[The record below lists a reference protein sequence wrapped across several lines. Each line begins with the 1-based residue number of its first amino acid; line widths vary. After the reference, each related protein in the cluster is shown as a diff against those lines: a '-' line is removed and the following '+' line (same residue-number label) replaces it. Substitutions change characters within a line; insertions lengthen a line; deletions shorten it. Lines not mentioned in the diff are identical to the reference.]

1 MEFRIERSAL
11 AEAVAWAARVL
22 PVRSPVPVLGGL
34 LLEAE
39 GGRLRVSGLDYE
51 ASARIDVADAE
62 ILRPGKVLVMGRR
75 LLDIC
80 KVLPEGAVECA
91 VEGSRFTVS
100 GDGARFGL
108 SVLPLDDYPA
118 LPSLPRVR
126 GAVEAA
132 EFAAAVADVAVAAGR
147 DDTLP
152 ALTGIRL
159 GLDAVTGTM
168 TLAAT
173 DRYRFA
179 VRTLPWK
186 AAGAGAGEGA
196 GVDAGAGEGAG
207 VDAGAGSGAEA
218 GSGSD
223 AGAGSGARAG
233 ARAGD
238 GAGAGESADVL
249 VSARRLTEIARS
261 LGRSGLVSVALDA
274 GSAGFEHAGMR
285 TTVRLLDG
293 RLPRHDKLFAMED
306 PAVAVVDRARLVEA
320 VKRVSV
326 VADGDGPVQL
336 AFSAEDNSVH
346 LRAGYEDDVASQRLP
361 ATLEGA
367 RELTVA
373 FNPGYL
379 ADALASFDEPSLRL
393 LMMGAGQR
401 AMITGEG
408 EPGRDVSP
416 PRHRHLLMSVKPPLV

>member
-11 AEAVAWAARVL
+11 TEAVAWAARVL

-34 LLEAE
+34 LLDTE

-51 ASARIDVADAE
+51 ASARIDVEAAE

-80 KVLPEGAVECA
+80 KVLPDGPVECA
-91 VEGSRFTVS
+91 VKGSRFTVS

-108 SVLPLDDYPA
+108 SVLPLADYPA
-118 LPSLPRVR
+118 LPSLPQVR
-126 GAVEAA
+126 GAVDAA

-159 GLDAVTGTM
+159 GLDGETGTM

-186 AAGAGAGEGA
+186 AAAG
-196 GVDAGAGEGAG
+196 DP
-207 VDAGAGSGAEA
+207 
-218 GSGSD
+218 GSD
-223 AGAGSGARAG
+223 GG
-233 ARAGD
+233 
-238 GAGAGESADVL
+238 ADVI

-285 TTVRLLDG
+285 TTVRLLEG
-293 RLPRHDKLFAMED
+293 RLPRHDKLFALES

-326 VADGDGPVQL
+326 VADGDSPVQMS
-336 AFSAEDNSVH
+336 FSAADNSV
-346 LRAGYEDDVASQRLP
+346 LLQAGYEDDVASQRLP

-367 RELTVA
+367 REMTVA

-379 ADALASFDEPSLRL
+379 ADALASFDEPALRL
-393 LMMGAGQR
+393 LLMGAGQR
-401 AMITGEG
+401 AMITGESQ
-408 EPGRDVSP
+408 PDT
-416 PRHRHLLMSVKPPLV
+416 HRHLLMSVKPPLM

>member
-34 LLEAE
+34 LLDAE

-51 ASARIDVADAE
+51 ASARIDVEAAE

-159 GLDAVTGTM
+159 GLDAGSGTM

-196 GVDAGAGEGAG
+196 GSGSAAGAGSSSGAG
-207 VDAGAGSGAEA
+207 AGAGSEAGAGSGE
-218 GSGSD
+218 
-223 AGAGSGARAG
+223 R
-233 ARAGD
+233 
-238 GAGAGESADVL
+238 ADVL

-293 RLPRHDKLFAMED
+293 RLPRHEKLFAMED
-306 PAVAVVDRARLVEA
+306 PAVAVVERARLVEA

-336 AFSAEDNSVH
+336 AFSAADNSVH
-346 LRAGYEDDVASQRLP
+346 LQAGYEDDVASQRLP

-373 FNPGYL
+373 FNPAYL

-416 PRHRHLLMSVKPPLV
+416 PRHRHLLMSVKPPLL

>member
-34 LLEAE
+34 LLDAE

-51 ASARIDVADAE
+51 ASARIDVEAAE

-75 LLDIC
+75 LLGIC

-118 LPSLPRVR
+118 LPPLPRVR

-159 GLDAVTGTM
+159 GLDAGTGTM

-186 AAGAGAGEGA
+186 AAGAGA
-196 GVDAGAGEGAG
+196 DTGAGEG
-207 VDAGAGSGAEA
+207 SE
-218 GSGSD
+218 
-223 AGAGSGARAG
+223 
-233 ARAGD
+233 
-238 GAGAGESADVL
+238 AGESADVL

-261 LGRSGLVSVALDA
+261 LGRSGLVSVALGA

-336 AFSAEDNSVH
+336 AFSADDNSVH
-346 LRAGYEDDVASQRLP
+346 LQAGYEDDVASQRLP

-367 RELTVA
+367 REMTVA
-373 FNPGYL
+373 FNPAYL

-416 PRHRHLLMSVKPPLV
+416 PRHRHLLMSVKPPLA

>member
-132 EFAAAVADVAVAAGR
+132 QFAAAVADVAVAAGR

-186 AAGAGAGEGA
+186 AAGAGA
-196 GVDAGAGEGAG
+196 DTGAGEGAEA
-207 VDAGAGSGAEA
+207 DAGAGSGAEA

-274 GSAGFEHAGMR
+274 GSAGFEHAGTR

>member
-11 AEAVAWAARVL
+11 TDTVAWAARVL

-51 ASARIDVADAE
+51 ASARIDVDAE
-62 ILRPGKVLVMGRR
+62 VLRPGKVLVMGRR

-80 KVLPEGAVECA
+80 KVLPEGPVECA

-100 GDGARFGL
+100 GDGARFGV

-118 LPSLPRVR
+118 LPALPQVR
-126 GAVEAA
+126 GSVDAA
-132 EFAAAVADVAVAAGR
+132 RFAAAVADVAVAAGR

-159 GLDAVTGTM
+159 ALDGDTM

-186 AAGAGAGEGA
+186 AAAP
-196 GVDAGAGEGAG
+196 
-207 VDAGAGSGAEA
+207 
-218 GSGSD
+218 
-223 AGAGSGARAG
+223 
-233 ARAGD
+233 D
-238 GAGAGESADVL
+238 GTADVI
-249 VSARRLTEIARS
+249 VSARRLSEIARS
-261 LGRSGLVSVALDA
+261 LGRSGLVSVALDT

-306 PAVAVVDRARLVEA
+306 PAVALVDRARLVEA

-326 VADGDGPVQL
+326 VADGDSPVQMS
-336 AFSAEDNSVH
+336 FSRADASV
-346 LRAGYEDDVASQRLP
+346 LLQAGYEDDVASQRLP
-361 ATLEGA
+361 AALAGA
-367 RELTVA
+367 EELTVA

-379 ADALASFDEPSLRL
+379 ADALASFEEPTLRL
-393 LMMGAGQR
+393 LLLGPGQR
-401 AMITGEG
+401 AMITDEAGT
-408 EPGRDVSP
+408 DA
-416 PRHRHLLMSVKPPLV
+416 HRHLLMSVKPQLI